1 MTVPILGLA
10 AIQRRRFF
18 PPKSLPSSQISVAV
32 WIAWGGLVSDSLL
45 AADPSG
51 SKAVRIAGITC
62 TGTTPGIAARV
73 AFSFL
78 PGPPG
83 SSSASA
89 GNKGRA
95 VAVNHEGH
103 TASFKLTTRREVPAA
118 GREGRAAQLKHPLP
132 GRSAATSRKGQ
143 ADAAANLDG
152 RAAHCALP
160 HHWGRRCRRP

>member
-1 MTVPILGLA
+1 M
-10 AIQRRRFF
+10 
-18 PPKSLPSSQISVAV
+18 AV
-32 WIAWGGLVSDSLL
+32 WIALGGSVSDSLL

-95 VAVNHEGH
+95 AAVNHEGR
-103 TASFKLTTRREVPAA
+103 TASLKLTTRREVPAA
-118 GREGRAAQLKHPLP
+118 GREGRAAQFKHPLP
-132 GRSAATSRKGQ
+132 GRSAATGHEGRVSAHAPPHRWEG
-143 ADAAANLDG
+143 AAA
-152 RAAHCALP
+152 
-160 HHWGRRCRRP
+160 